1 MAIGILI
8 ITAITLAKFR
18 PVYSVY
24 IDEQEIGCIQNKK
37 EFEKF
42 IEENLF
48 NNKEQ
53 NIAFSNIN
61 AKVKYTSKLM
71 IKDQET
77 TEGEVFL
84 AIKAKADITYFQ
96 YAVNVNGVERKYLKT
111 EEQAKQVI
119 EELKKE
125 LGEDIN
131 FSIST
136 VYTKNLQTE
145 NEVEIANIS
154 NSIIEELKEEKRK
167 EEATINGV
175 YLSVNPISGNIT
187 SRYGSRES
195 IRDHTHQ
202 GLDIAAPTGT
212 KIKAVS
218 DGTVSYSGVMGGYGN
233 LIIIDH
239 GNGITSYYGHCSK
252 LLSKVGDKVLAGD
265 VIAEVGSTGNSTGP
279 HLHFEIR
286 QNGKY
291 VNPANYLYK

>member
-24 IDEQEIGCIQNKK
+24 VDEKETGCIQNKN
-37 EFEKF
+37 EFENF
-42 IEENLF
+42 LEENLY

-53 NIAFSNIN
+53 NIAFSDIN
-61 AKVKYTSKLM
+61 AKIKYTFKL
-71 IKDQET
+71 IEKDQET

-84 AIKAKADITYFQ
+84 AIKEKADITYFQ

-111 EEQAKQVI
+111 EEQAKQVL

-131 FSIST
+131 ISIST
-136 VYTKNLQTE
+136 VYTKNLQAE

-154 NSIIEELKEEKRK
+154 SQICEEIKEEKRK

-252 LLSKVGDKVLAGD
+252 LLAKVGDKVVAGD
-265 VIAEVGSTGNSTGP
+265 VIAEVRKYGKFNRTTST
-279 HLHFEIR
+279 L
-286 QNGKY
+286 
-291 VNPANYLYK
+291 